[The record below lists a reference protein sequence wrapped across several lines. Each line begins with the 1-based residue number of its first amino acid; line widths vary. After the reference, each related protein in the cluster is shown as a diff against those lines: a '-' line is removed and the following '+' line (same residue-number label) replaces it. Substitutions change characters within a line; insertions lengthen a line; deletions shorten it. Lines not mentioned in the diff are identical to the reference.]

1 MNIHFAAKAL
11 GGSVAGPN
19 RILAP
24 GPGHSANDRSLSV
37 TFDGDRFVVH
47 SFACDPWEACRD
59 HVRRLLGLP
68 DRQSQTKA
76 NQTSASRFSARPERE
91 AEARRILRE
100 SLDPRGTWA
109 EAYLAERGLRLPADP
124 EILLRTLRFH
134 PDPRSEGKPVF
145 GPALICAFTPILADA
160 ADNSFHD
167 SPPVAIHRIKGRGK
181 GNKLMLGPTANK
193 AVMLSPWWQVHET
206 LNICEGVETALAL
219 RNEGA
224 NNPDDCY
231 RPIWALGSAG
241 AIAAFPVIA
250 RIRTL
255 RIFADNDP
263 SGTGIKAARRC
274 AERWATA
281 GKRVCIR
288 MLAEQGCD
296 YAD

>member
-11 GGSVAGPN
+11 GGTVASPN

-37 TFDGDRFVVH
+37 AFNGSRFVVH
-47 SFACDPWEACRD
+47 SFAGDPWDICRD

-76 NQTSASRFSARPERE
+76 NRTPASRFSARPERE
-91 AEARRILRE
+91 AEARRIFRE
-100 SLDPRGTWA
+100 SLDPRGTQA
-109 EAYLAERGLRLPADP
+109 EAYLNGRRLRLPADP
-124 EILLRTLRFH
+124 EVLLRTLRFH
-134 PDPRSEGKPVF
+134 SDPRTEGMPLF
-145 GPALICAFTPILADA
+145 GPALICAFTPFLADVA
-160 ADNSFHD
+160 D
-167 SPPVAIHRIKGRGK
+167 SPFQDFQPEAIHRIKGRGK
-181 GNKLMLGPTANK
+181 RNKFMLGPTANK

-219 RNEGA
+219 WNEGA
-224 NNPDDCY
+224 NADDCY

-250 RIRTL
+250 RVRNL

-263 SGTGIKAARRC
+263 SGTGIKAARHC
-274 AERWATA
+274 AERWARA
-281 GKRVCIR
+281 GKRVGIR
-288 MLAEQGCD
+288 MVAAQGCD